1 MTKELKDMII
11 ELDRASTLQSE
22 EYGQDDFIV
31 RTIEKTIK
39 LIKRLEVSNDMEEE
53 KPKVII

>member
-1 MTKELKDMII
+1 MRYNVSMTKELKDMII

-31 RTIEKTIK
+31 KTIEKTIK
-39 LIKRLEVSNDMEEE
+39 LIKKLEVSNDMA
-53 KPKVII
+53 